1 MANQN
6 RVIYTVDPST
16 SPASWPPGQAPEF
29 GMIIYR
35 VEVIYINLQGD
46 SDFRT
51 LRTGT
56 NEHIHHA
63 VIQVTKHIARGL
75 YRIVSMN
82 VSEYQCIVVMETEKS
97 TENLMANGF
106 PWDRDDQHLPN
117 VVLQ

>member
-16 SPASWPPGQAPEF
+16 NPASWPPGQAPEF
-29 GMIIYR
+29 GTAIYR
-35 VEVIYINLQGD
+35 VDVTYINLNGD

-56 NEHIHHA
+56 NRHIHHA

-75 YRIVSMN
+75 YRILSMN
-82 VSEYQCIVVMETEKS
+82 VGEYQCVVVMETEKS
-97 TENLMANGF
+97 TDDLMSHGF
-106 PWDRDDQHLPN
+106 PWDRDDDTQPN
-117 VVLQ
+117 VILE

>member
-1 MANQN
+1 MANPN

-16 SPASWPPGQAPEF
+16 NPASWPPGQAPEF
-29 GMIIYR
+29 GTAIYR
-35 VEVIYINLQGD
+35 VDVTYINLNGD
-46 SDFRT
+46 SDFRS

-75 YRIVSMN
+75 YRIVSMS
-82 VSEYQCIVVMETEKS
+82 VGEYQCTVVMETERS
-97 TENLMANGF
+97 TDDLMANGF
-106 PWDRDDQHLPN
+106 PWDREDQHLPN

>member
-16 SPASWPPGQAPEF
+16 NPASWPPGQAPEF
-29 GMIIYR
+29 GTAIYR
-35 VEVIYINLQGD
+35 VDVTYINLNRD

-56 NEHIHHA
+56 NS
-63 VIQVTKHIARGL
+63 L

-82 VSEYQCIVVMETEKS
+82 VGEYQCIVVMETEKS
-97 TENLMANGF
+97 TDDLMSHGF
-106 PWDRDDQHLPN
+106 PWDRNADPQSN
-117 VVLQ
+117 VILE